1 MAFPLSFF
9 CWSVVS
15 TSSPRS
21 GGCSFDVI
29 DLGSKI
35 AVRLSNHVEER
46 GRVPSLAEAAR
57 RERLAKRYVA
67 RMTRLAFVA
76 PAIVDAVA
84 KGRAGR
90 SRPHS
95 GRGGSL
101 RDLLDRRGAL
111 GLLLSSS
118 SRIFASLSA
127 GVSKPSV
134 NQP

>member
-9 CWSVVS
+9 VGA
-15 TSSPRS
+15 SSPPRLLEAGVGS
-21 GGCSFDVI
+21 VDVI

-90 SRPHS
+90 PRLILAVGDPFGICWIGEERWAYYSVR
-95 GRGGSL
+95 RAGSL
-101 RDLLDRRGAL
+101 PR
-111 GLLLSSS
+111 
-118 SRIFASLSA
+118 
-127 GVSKPSV
+127 
-134 NQP
+134 